1 MRHGDSSVRD
11 DHKDHHPS
19 EPEVRPDDV
28 TLLCDDECI

>member
-1 MRHGDSSVRD
+1 MRQGGSSVRD
-11 DHKDHHPS
+11 DHKDPS